1 LDIAAESE
9 KHAAL
14 SRQLSLIDS
23 DVSDF
28 EVCPCAFRLHWI
40 DQDGKR
46 HNHEMDDWETIGA
59 YSRFE
64 TNYGE
69 EKALQEIRRKYESE
83 RFDKGLVLA
92 FSTHKRRNVTRGT
105 DNQWLLV
112 GLLSVSDDPQQD
124 LFLT

>member
-1 LDIAAESE
+1 
-9 KHAAL
+9 
-14 SRQLSLIDS
+14 
-23 DVSDF
+23 
-28 EVCPCAFRLHWI
+28 
-40 DQDGKR
+40 
-46 HNHEMDDWETIGA
+46 MDDWETIGA